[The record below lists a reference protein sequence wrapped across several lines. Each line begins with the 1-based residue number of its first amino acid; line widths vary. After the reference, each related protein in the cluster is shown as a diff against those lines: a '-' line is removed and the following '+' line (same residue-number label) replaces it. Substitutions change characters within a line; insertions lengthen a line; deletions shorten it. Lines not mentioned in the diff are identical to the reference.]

1 MLYCSYIF
9 VFSFKG
15 ALDEGNLAPLE
26 SFLSVIDDVL
36 VGFTVK
42 HFKNEIISLLYLQA
56 DDMVKTLKPQLCVAH
71 CSYIEL
77 IQQLHQELPMGSGI
91 DFYMG
96 AAHQFIGKSVL
107 IIKLMMNP
115 KYSKEKGPR
124 FLFEKSYLY
133 KGDEH
138 MNVADIKIHFV
149 FNGLNYYAPFYQS
162 DVARLIRSGT
172 GTLKNIS
179 TVAKDLRKLM
189 EKIPCQASI
198 NVGMKQLLL

>member
-1 MLYCSYIF
+1 
-9 VFSFKG
+9 
-15 ALDEGNLAPLE
+15 
-26 SFLSVIDDVL
+26 
-36 VGFTVK
+36 
-42 HFKNEIISLLYLQA
+42 
-56 DDMVKTLKPQLCVAH
+56 
-71 CSYIEL
+71 
-77 IQQLHQELPMGSGI
+77 MGSGI

-96 AAHQFIGKSVL
+96 TAHQFIGKPVL
-107 IIKLMMNP
+107 IIKPTMNP

-133 KGDEH
+133 KGDKH

-179 TVAKDLRKLM
+179 TVAKDLQKLM
-189 EKIPCQASI
+189 EKIPHQASI
-198 NVGMKQLLL
+198 NVGMKQLLLYLDASERIVSQTRLSCGFCPTQVTTMLEIPGVITPMVEGTVHRRKRLITDASQDESPQKKSMC